1 MEYFLLALISIAG
14 YPKALVWDLSY
25 LLSIH
30 LNCLTLK
37 KDLPCVYC
45 FAELC
50 VSFKPDGQVS
60 QDAAMR
66 AMERCTAYLMLTK
79 VRCC

>member
-25 LLSIH
+25 LLPIH
-30 LNCLTLK
+30 LSCSTLK
-37 KDLPCVYC
+37 KDLPCVHC
-45 FAELC
+45 FTELY

-60 QDAAMR
+60 QDVAMR
-66 AMERCTAYLMLTK
+66 AMERCIAYLILTK
-79 VRCC
+79 LRYY